1 MFCFPLLR
9 VGSVIAS
16 FNVSYPSIDSLQIV
30 VLQEELAGGILGNS
44 SAELLNITSNY
55 GNTNKY
61 TIL

>member
-1 MFCFPLLR
+1 MFCLPLLR
-9 VGSVIAS
+9 IGSVIAS
-16 FNVSYPSIDSLQIV
+16 FNVSYSSIDSLQIV
-30 VLQEELAGGILGNS
+30 VLQEELVGGILGNS